1 MTRVRSLGVMLLAC
15 GLLAACGNGMA
26 NSGPASPSSSSSSRN
41 ATPEATSK
49 IESPAQVA
57 APASAE
63 PVPVTVSAGQE
74 VTGVNITVAPPGS
87 TTPPRAEDLG
97 VNPVHGLGMAANTGG
112 SIRRGSTMR
121 VLLFGPG
128 LNTRMHV
135 TVAGRSDITISN
147 LQGITATDNTP
158 GIAFLASV
166 SPTAQ
171 LGARTIF
178 LRGDNGDETAFAGG
192 LEVIP

>member
-1 MTRVRSLGVMLLAC
+1 VTQVRSLGVVLLAC

-26 NSGPASPSSSSSSRN
+26 NGVSASSTSSSSVRDAN
-41 ATPEATSK
+41 ETTSK
-49 IESPAQVA
+49 LESS
-57 APASAE
+57 APTTVSPKPG
-63 PVPVTVSAGQE
+63 PVPVSVSAGRE
-74 VTGVNITVAPPGS
+74 VTGVDITVASPES
-87 TTPPRAEDLG
+87 STPPAAEDLG

-128 LNTRMHV
+128 LNARMKV

-147 LQGITATDNTP
+147 PQAITATDNTP
-158 GIAFLASV
+158 GIAFLALV

-178 LRGDNGDETAFAGG
+178 LKNENGDETTFAGG